1 MHDREW
7 ARQRCEEVVR
17 TCRVAAVDGTTLFT
31 PDGIGHYGALWT
43 RDFAYLVDHGGEFL
57 DAGETRAAIDVLLAG
72 QRADGAVPDRVDRQ
86 LVPIFH
92 PGGIGNPLGAGPA
105 LDNPMFLVSLVARHH
120 RRHGDDELRQAALPA
135 LRRALAWVPRNR
147 GLVFNDAQRPSC
159 TYGFQDTVAK
169 GGHDL
174 FCTLLFVVACRQMAD
189 LDPADGA
196 AWRERA
202 AEAEAGLWLL
212 WDDEQGAWLAAS
224 EICRQIDV
232 WGNAFAVAHG
242 IGPADS
248 RQRAARW
255 LATHLD
261 DCVHDGQVR
270 HLAVRG
276 RRPRDL
282 PERRLLGHRR
292 RLAHRGAA
300 HRRRRG
306 GRRPA
311 GRSAGR
317 LPARRHPRVG
327 RARRR
332 QGPRSLC
339 RDHRQHLVPRARR
352 VTAAPLAGAGPTSE
366 HLIIDTP
373 RRGNPCTS

>member
-1 MHDREW
+1 M

-270 HLAVRG
+270 HLAA
-276 RRPRDL
+276 PQTW
-282 PERRLLGHRR
+282 ERLFVDVAPGTYQN
-292 RLAHRGAA
+292 
-300 HRRRRG
+300 G
-306 GRRPA
+306 GYW
-311 GRSAGR
+311 G
-317 LPARRHPRVG
+317 
-327 RARRR
+327 
-332 QGPRSLC
+332 
-339 RDHRQHLVPRARR
+339 
-352 VTAAPLAGAGPTSE
+352 TAAGWLIEALRTVDGEAADALLADLLAAYRRDGILEWVAPDGGKGPDLYVATIVNTWS
-366 HLIIDTP
+366 LVRDA
-373 RRGNPCTS
+373 